1 MSGQRLAHFFRNSV
15 QSRNWMTAARWMDG
29 VVGSLPLWAL
39 WMDKPTFACGFAFGL
54 DSRGLVE
61 VREPQ
66 EPRKVVEMVLRE
78 ARPSNASS

>member
-29 VVGSLPLWAL
+29 VLGSLPLWAL

-54 DSRGLVE
+54 RFAWPGGGARTARATQGRGDGASRG
-61 VREPQ
+61 
-66 EPRKVVEMVLRE
+66 E
-78 ARPSNASS
+78 AF